1 MDTRNI
7 SHRFAEKAGIQPKEA
22 IRMIEAIGATI
33 AEACGNLDIVAIPG
47 FGNFS
52 AQKKDECIVEDPDT
66 KKRNLYPPVIV
77 SEFRAS
83 VILRNR
89 LSK

>member
-1 MDTRNI
+1 
-7 SHRFAEKAGIQPKEA
+7 
-22 IRMIEAIGATI
+22 MIEAIGATI

-47 FGNFS
+47 FAIS
-52 AQKKDECIVEDPDT
+52 PLKKDECIVEDPDT
-66 KKRNLYPPVIV
+66 KKRTLYPPVIV

>member
-22 IRMIEAIGATI
+22 MKMIEAIGATI

-52 AQKKDECIVEDPDT
+52 AQKRMSISGRIRKQKNAP
-66 KKRNLYPPVIV
+66 
-77 SEFRAS
+77 SFRPS
-83 VILRNR
+83 
-89 LSK
+89 